1 MSLPAVRTSR
11 PMGTWDPFRE
21 FDNLYRVFG
30 AARPERDGTWS
41 PAADVTE
48 TEEGYSVE
56 VELPGVKK
64 DDIDVDLTGNRLTI
78 TGEAKEKEREGTPL
92 RRARRTGRFSYR
104 VALPRNVDS
113 DNIEAALADGVLTV
127 TVPKSASAK
136 PRKITVSGS

>member
-11 PMGTWDPFRE
+11 PMGIWDPFRE

-30 AARPERDGTWS
+30 GSERDGAWS
-41 PAADVTE
+41 PPADVTE
-48 TEEGYSVE
+48 TEDGYSVE

-64 DDIDVDLTGNRLTI
+64 DDIDVDLTGNRLTV
-78 TGEAKEKEREGTPL
+78 TGEVKEKEREGTSL

-127 TVPKSASAK
+127 TVPKSATAK
-136 PRKITVSGS
+136 PRKITISEN